1 MGLFK
6 GEIFYLVNIKLLNN
20 NRILKKY
27 CILNTCIIWHKK
39 GNTHTSTCTMS
50 FCLIITGGEGSNSK
64 EDESTESQQWTC
76 EQ

>member
-6 GEIFYLVNIKLLNN
+6 GEILNLVNIKLLNN
-20 NRILKKY
+20 DRILKK
-27 CILNTCIIWHKK
+27 ILYFEYMYNGIKK
-39 GNTHTSTCTMS
+39 RNTHASTMS
-50 FCLIITGGEGSNSK
+50 FCLIITGGEGSDSK